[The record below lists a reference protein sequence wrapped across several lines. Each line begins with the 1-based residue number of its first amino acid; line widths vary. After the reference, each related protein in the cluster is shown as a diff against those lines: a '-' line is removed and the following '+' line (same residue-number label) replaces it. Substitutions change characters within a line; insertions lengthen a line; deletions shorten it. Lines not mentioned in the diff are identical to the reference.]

1 MFDSSLTISNPYG
14 VCVFGSA
21 LLRVSPDSVK
31 IATAVHCV
39 EKKTSD
45 AFSKAKE
52 AARAV
57 FDFLQRSGI
66 DDFGMSRISL
76 SQEHRYS
83 GGEHRFLGYK
93 ATIGFTIV
101 IKTLDRLEDIASG
114 VIEAGANE
122 IGSIQFQTSDLKDL
136 RTQAR
141 RQAIDAAKEKA
152 AVYAQ
157 AAGVALGKVIHIE
170 DVNPQVLQMY
180 LRPQLHVGGVGG
192 VGQPPQDI
200 IEHDAG
206 KQTLDPGAI
215 EVSAAVLVAF
225 SLEQTADSKTSGG

>member
-1 MFDSSLTISNPYG
+1 MFDRSLTISNPYG

-21 LLRVSPDSVK
+21 LLRVSPDSAK
-31 IATAVHCV
+31 IVAAVICV

-45 AFSKAKE
+45 AFSKAKKT
-52 AARAV
+52 ARAV
-57 FDFLQRSGI
+57 SDFLQRSGI

-76 SQEHRYS
+76 SQEHRFS
-83 GGEHRFLGYK
+83 GGEQHFLGYR

-101 IKTLDRLEDIASG
+101 IKILDRLEDIASG

-122 IGSIQFQTSDLKDL
+122 ITSIHFQTSNLKDL
-136 RTQAR
+136 RMQAR
-141 RQAIDAAKEKA
+141 RQAIEAAKEKA

-157 AAGVALGKVIHIE
+157 AAGADLGKVIHIE
-170 DVNPQVLQMY
+170 DVNPQVLQVY
-180 LRPQLHVGGVGG
+180 LGSHHARGVGG
-192 VGQPPQDI
+192 VGPPPQDI

-215 EVSAAVLVAF
+215 EVTAAVLVAF
-225 SLEQTADSKTSGG
+225 SLGQATT